1 MKKHS
6 LLGGGF
12 VLVGVMMLL
21 WGCMNPT
28 IVEQWAKVSLSY
40 LATDPETMEVVTS
53 GEKKDLIL
61 DFTGSELFQLLS
73 GAKKDEI
80 RTWILIDP
88 FTQHDENLVQKQTA
102 VVMKEMGLPLK
113 VGEVVEIAGKSER
126 ISQIVNEDGIEQV
139 VLDANL
145 PETILP
151 LEWRFTI
158 SEIH

>member
-1 MKKHS
+1 M
-6 LLGGGF
+6 
-12 VLVGVMMLL
+12 
-21 WGCMNPT
+21 T
-28 IVEQWAKVSLSY
+28 
-40 LATDPETMEVVTS
+40 
-53 GEKKDLIL
+53 
-61 DFTGSELFQLLS
+61 
-73 GAKKDEI
+73 
-80 RTWILIDP
+80 DP

-102 VVMKEMGLPLK
+102 VVMNEMGLPLK

-145 PETILP
+145 TETILP